1 MISRYYLRCPGCS
14 QSFVARLGAEPTT
27 LTKLYLPCPYCHLPI
42 RARISGQELPDHRVE
57 FKCDVV
63 DEADLPAE
71 PRVVTVN
78 PFVPSRYD
86 ADSYGGIG
94 AFPTLTLVSVLGDEE
109 FLIFRED
116 RGKASS
122 LIEELWPSVRI
133 AFEYYLQ
140 QNWDM
145 FDKIAQS
152 KFGLESVGQTAHQR
166 ATIAYQGIAIVAVDV
181 VGRSG
186 GRSAKLFE
194 RFGRKHLAAIRH
206 QPYLT
211 VVRARG
217 AEARQIEHDLFR
229 VIEHFIADYEAW
241 EMGKLVRYV
250 DGDASR
256 VLDELVLFR
265 DEFPLVRDLYQQGF
279 EMACKCLWILVGAQ
293 NGAKRQDANAFG
305 DDHPASVP
313 VKKRVKTLAQFDR
326 LPNAHKIAYA
336 AQVPGWECL
345 SSLLNSG
352 RRNTIGHATA
362 GHDLRS
368 GRVVSDTDPDGITYI
383 DFLGETFGVFEA
395 LVVLMQVL
403 RAVRVASSPDF
414 PR

>member
-1 MISRYYLRCPGCS
+1 M
-14 QSFVARLGAEPTT
+14 
-27 LTKLYLPCPYCHLPI
+27 
-42 RARISGQELPDHRVE
+42 PDHSVKFE
-57 FKCDVV
+57 CDVV
-63 DEADLPAE
+63 EQTDLPAE

-86 ADSYGGIG
+86 ADSYSGMG
-94 AFPTLTLVSVLGDEE
+94 AFPTLTLVSVLGEE
-109 FLIFRED
+109 NSLGFRED
-116 RGKASS
+116 RGTASS

-145 FDKIAQS
+145 FEKIARS

-166 ATIAYQGIAIVAVDV
+166 ATIAYQGIAIVAVDI
-181 VGRSG
+181 VGRTG
-186 GRSAKLFE
+186 DRSAKLFE
-194 RFGRKHLAAIRH
+194 RFARKHITAIRH
-206 QPYLT
+206 RPYLT
-211 VVRARG
+211 VIRARG
-217 AEARQIEHDLFR
+217 VDARQTEHDLFR

-250 DGDASR
+250 DDDAAR

-293 NGAKRQDANAFG
+293 NGAKRKDANAFG
-305 DDHPASVP
+305 NDHPASVP
-313 VKKRVKTLAQFDR
+313 EKMRAKTLAQFDR
-326 LPNAHKIAYA
+326 LPNAYKISYA
-336 AQVPGWECL
+336 AQVPGWESL
-345 SSLLNSG
+345 SSFLNSG

-362 GHDLRS
+362 RHDLRS
-368 GRVVSDTDPDGITYI
+368 GRVISDKDPAGIAYI

-403 RAVRVASSPDF
+403 RTVRVASSPDF
-414 PR
+414 FK